1 MRAVQQTYQFRV
13 RRSSGSWATRLR
25 WSHVSRNGHGHSH
38 IPGGE
43 ASMASLLALDASGVL
58 VPCPFPL
65 VLLLS
70 AAFRHLPLVSA
81 AVIVC
86 IGAVMTWVSLRRP

>member
-1 MRAVQQTYQFRV
+1 
-13 RRSSGSWATRLR
+13 
-25 WSHVSRNGHGHSH
+25 
-38 IPGGE
+38 
-43 ASMASLLALDASGVL
+43 MASLLALDASGVL

-70 AAFRHLPLVSA
+70 AVFRHLPVVSA
-81 AVIVC
+81 AVIIC